1 MDDIKKENGDG
12 GGFGDGGGTVFT
24 STDAGIF
31 TPTHGGGKKKKK
43 KDKTSGIHRLA
54 DFINDNTPEVKSKK
68 VEKSQEDKS
77 FVLNLIKW
85 VSEEFK
91 KESPTAFRQQS
102 SGTDMN
108 DQVPRIDWK
117 KKDLKPLDE
126 IDSDPSEFDA
136 KPSETSG
143 QEQEDEQKR
152 IRALDEEDKTDA
164 GAHDISTPTGLAS
177 TTAPAWLNVQL
188 AMPSGGVDTDSLQ
201 RGADLDQE
209 QGQLSDD
216 EVVEEVVE
224 DPIIEEDKTEE

>member
-1 MDDIKKENGDG
+1 MTDIKKENGDG

-54 DFINDNTPEVKSKK
+54 DFINDNTPEIKSKK
-68 VEKSQEDKS
+68 VEKSQQDKS

-85 VSEEFK
+85 VREEFK

-177 TTAPAWLNVQL
+177 TTSSRVKCSISNAFWWC
-188 AMPSGGVDTDSLQ
+188 
-201 RGADLDQE
+201 RY
-209 QGQLSDD
+209 
-216 EVVEEVVE
+216 
-224 DPIIEEDKTEE
+224 